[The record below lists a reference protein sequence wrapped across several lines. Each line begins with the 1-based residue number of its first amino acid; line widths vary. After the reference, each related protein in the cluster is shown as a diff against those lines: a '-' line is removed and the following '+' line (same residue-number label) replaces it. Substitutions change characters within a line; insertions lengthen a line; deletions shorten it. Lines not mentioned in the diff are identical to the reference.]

1 MRAASSRI
9 SASVGDS
16 EMITVSTK
24 ARMLMPMMS
33 GSRNA
38 WALTP
43 PRRAG
48 S

>member
-24 ARMLMPMMS
+24 ARMQLVTSPES
-33 GSRNA
+33 ELGHTLSYYE
-38 WALTP
+38 T
-43 PRRAG
+43 
-48 S
+48 